1 MKKEGVKM
9 IKIAITKGR
18 IEKDVCKLLKEAGFD
33 TKPIE
38 NKNRKLKIKTNDNIE
53 MIFVKSSDV
62 VNFIRQGVVD
72 IGIVGKDTLDE
83 SGFSDYNELL
93 DLKIGKCYF
102 ALAGF
107 PEYKNANSSCKK
119 RIATKYPNIAIKYFN
134 MQNEDVEIIKMEGSV
149 ELGPVVGLADAIVD
163 IVETGDTLKANGLVI
178 LDKISD
184 ISTRLIVNKD
194 SKVKKSDEIMQLVER
209 LNNKI
214 NKNEIKN

>member
-1 MKKEGVKM
+1 M

-18 IEKDVCKLLKEAGFD
+18 IEKDVCKLFKEAGFD
-33 TKPIE
+33 TKSIE
-38 NKNRKLKIKTNDNIE
+38 TKNRELKIKTNDDIE
-53 MIFVKSSDV
+53 MVFVKASDV
-62 VNFIRQGVVD
+62 LNFIRGGIID

-83 SGFSDYNELL
+83 SSSSDYNELL

-102 ALAGF
+102 VLAGF
-107 PEYKNANSSCKK
+107 PEYKNCNFSNKK
-119 RIATKYPNIAIKYFN
+119 RIATKYPNITTKYFN
-134 MQNEDVEIIKMEGSV
+134 MQNEDIEIIKMEGSV

-194 SKVKKSDEIMQLVER
+194 SEVNKNDEIEQFVER
-209 LNNKI
+209 LNNQI
-214 NKNEIKN
+214 NKNENKKININ